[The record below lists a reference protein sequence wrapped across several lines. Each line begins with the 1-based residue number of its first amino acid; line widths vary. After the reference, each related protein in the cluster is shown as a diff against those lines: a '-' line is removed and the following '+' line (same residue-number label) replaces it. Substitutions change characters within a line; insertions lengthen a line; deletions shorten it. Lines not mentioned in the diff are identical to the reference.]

1 MVEYLQLGYVW
12 LLQFVWRAIPL
23 VATFLLMMLAVAPL
37 NLLQGWVTAP
47 DIALISVFFWAMHGP
62 AFLPPWAVF
71 VIGLTEDFLI
81 GAPLGFWV
89 LLYLFAYGF
98 TLSQRVFF
106 KGRTGIGVWL
116 GFAIVAAINAAL
128 AWLLGMLVFER
139 WLSPMEV
146 GSQALV
152 SVLVYPAFARLFAIV
167 RRSLTN
173 APESL

>member
-23 VATFLLMMLAVAPL
+23 IATLMLMMLAVAPL
-37 NLLQGWVTAP
+37 NFLQGYMPSP

-62 AFLPPWAVF
+62 TFLPPWAVF
-71 VIGLTEDFLI
+71 VVGLVQDFLI
-81 GAPLGFWV
+81 GAPLGYWV

-116 GFAIVAAINAAL
+116 GFAIVAAINALL
-128 AWLLGMLVFER
+128 AWLLGMLIFER
-139 WLSPMEV
+139 WLPPLETLF
-146 GSQALV
+146 QAVV
-152 SVLVYPAFARLFAIV
+152 SVLVYPVLARLFMFV